1 MLIFFFLQRI
11 LVCRAVAEDLDGV
24 GVQLKGLL
32 CLRGQHDAAH
42 NTQTAVQAGV
52 DDGIV
57 VFQLAGLQNDLQ
69 GLEAAAV
76 GQGDKADVLGVADV
90 LCPAA
95 DGHDRAVGGGVL
107 VQRNDLSTFH
117 DVPSDKIKNSFALN
131 FQGEQAVL

>member
-1 MLIFFFLQRI
+1 MLVRGAQGGHGAQILHAHLLFLQRI

-69 GLEAAAV
+69 G
-76 GQGDKADVLGVADV
+76 
-90 LCPAA
+90 
-95 DGHDRAVGGGVL
+95 
-107 VQRNDLSTFH
+107 S
-117 DVPSDKIKNSFALN
+117 
-131 FQGEQAVL
+131 